1 MLQYAIE
8 PTALAP
14 VWSCRLRYC
23 VVWMIFNFS
32 ARSLS
37 VGQTGGCPRV
47 PSSATYNSC
56 IFCMREVVEN
66 PLTNGTIFTSPPLFI
81 TSSAPT
87 IWSMV

>member
-14 VWSCRLRYC
+14 VLCSMDDFHFFGPLAVCRADR
-23 VVWMIFNFS
+23 W
-32 ARSLS
+32 LS
-37 VGQTGGCPRV
+37 QVL
-47 PSSATYNSC
+47 SSATYNSC

-66 PLTNGTIFTSPPLFI
+66 PLTSGTIFTSPPLFI